1 MIKVLMTLPVK
12 IGFDGMSKQVLS
24 YGKYMDKSDVIIDL
38 VSCRGFDPKMKSNVD
53 EANFHNIYRLEYRD
67 TNQIKYFL
75 DLYKIMK
82 KEKYDVM
89 KRIFYLRTY
98 YQVIVALQM
107 VNTICIDDQVVF
119 LISDDSE
126 STEMLVESL
135 GKLGIV
141 YKSILVKTKKLT
153 YQKSMIDKIKDFVE
167 VCFLKKN
174 RYVIFLKEVL
184 NEKFDEFIF
193 FNYGVDTVAFYN
205 LMVRNNINLAQT
217 ENIGQ
222 TIGY

>member
-1 MIKVLMTLPVK
+1 
-12 IGFDGMSKQVLS
+12 
-24 YGKYMDKSDVIIDL
+24 
-38 VSCRGFDPKMKSNVD
+38 
-53 EANFHNIYRLEYRD
+53 
-67 TNQIKYFL
+67 
-75 DLYKIMK
+75 
-82 KEKYDVM
+82 M

-205 LMVRNNINLAQT
+205 LMVRNNINLRVSCIEEGILSYNSQFDNDHGKIVEISHYT
-217 ENIGQ
+217 RKILKRKTLKDNLHNFYCYYPI
-222 TIGY
+222 

>member
-82 KEKYDVM
+82 KEKYDV
-89 KRIFYLRTY
+89 IH
-98 YQVIVALQM
+98 
-107 VNTICIDDQVVF
+107 VNGQSATMSV
-119 LISDDSE
+119 
-126 STEMLVESL
+126 EMLAA
-135 GKLGIV
+135 KLAGCKLRV
-141 YKSILVKTKKLT
+141 AHSHNSRCLHKKAH
-153 YQKSMIDKIKDFVE
+153 V
-167 VCFLKKN
+167 
-174 RYVIFLKEVL
+174 
-184 NEKFDEFIF
+184 
-193 FNYGVDTVAFYN
+193 
-205 LMVRNNINLAQT
+205 
-217 ENIGQ
+217 
-222 TIGY
+222 

>member
-1 MIKVLMTLPVK
+1 
-12 IGFDGMSKQVLS
+12 
-24 YGKYMDKSDVIIDL
+24 
-38 VSCRGFDPKMKSNVD
+38 
-53 EANFHNIYRLEYRD
+53 
-67 TNQIKYFL
+67 
-75 DLYKIMK
+75 
-82 KEKYDVM
+82 M

-153 YQKSMIDKIKDFVE
+153 YQKSMMIRSKILLKFV
-167 VCFLKKN
+167 F
-174 RYVIFLKEVL
+174 
-184 NEKFDEFIF
+184 
-193 FNYGVDTVAFYN
+193 
-205 LMVRNNINLAQT
+205 
-217 ENIGQ
+217 
-222 TIGY
+222 

>member
-82 KEKYDVM
+82 KKNM
-89 KRIFYLRTY
+89 
-98 YQVIVALQM
+98 
-107 VNTICIDDQVVF
+107 
-119 LISDDSE
+119 
-126 STEMLVESL
+126 MLF
-135 GKLGIV
+135 
-141 YKSILVKTKKLT
+141 
-153 YQKSMIDKIKDFVE
+153 M
-167 VCFLKKN
+167 
-174 RYVIFLKEVL
+174 
-184 NEKFDEFIF
+184 
-193 FNYGVDTVAFYN
+193 
-205 LMVRNNINLAQT
+205 
-217 ENIGQ
+217 
-222 TIGY
+222 